1 MENKQITGKEENEW
15 FHFAFGKVN
24 YIIMIAGLI
33 ILALGYLLL
42 SGGGSDD
49 PNVFNPAM
57 FDTRRLFVAPILIVL
72 GFVAEIVAIMYKD
85 KK

>member
-1 MENKQITGKEENEW
+1 MDNKQIQIKNEDEG
-15 FHFAFGKVN
+15 FHFCFGKVN
-24 YIIMIAGLI
+24 YILMVIGLLVLAVGYIM
-33 ILALGYLLL
+33 L

-57 FDTRRLFVAPILIVL
+57 FDQRRLFVAPILIVL
-72 GFVAEIVAIMYKD
+72 GFVIEIVAIMFR

>member
-1 MENKQITGKEENEW
+1 MDNKQITEGNEW
-15 FHFAFGKVN
+15 FQFAFGKVN
-24 YIIMIAGLI
+24 YIIMIAGLVL
-33 ILALGYLLL
+33 LALGYIML

-72 GFVAEIVAIMYKD
+72 GFVAEIVAIMYKG
-85 KK
+85 KN

>member
-1 MENKQITGKEENEW
+1 MLAVG
-15 FHFAFGKVN
+15 
-24 YIIMIAGLI
+24 YIM
-33 ILALGYLLL
+33 L

-57 FDTRRLFVAPILIVL
+57 FDQRRLFVAPILIVL
-72 GFVAEIVAIMYKD
+72 GFVIEIVAIMFR

>member
-1 MENKQITGKEENEW
+1 
-15 FHFAFGKVN
+15 VN
-24 YIIMIAGLI
+24 YIIMIAGLVV
-33 ILALGYLLL
+33 LALGYIML

-72 GFVAEIVAIMYKD
+72 GFVAEIVAIMYKG